1 MINSICIFC
10 KHMIEFQ
17 KQIKLYREAV
27 MNLGFELTTDD
38 IIEVASLLGKQ
49 ISLDQANTLFD
60 ILDIDR
66 AIDLALEHET
76 EKNQKHVAYKDLA
89 EQFKELGV
97 LSVL

>member
-1 MINSICIFC
+1 
-10 KHMIEFQ
+10 
-17 KQIKLYREAV
+17 

-38 IIEVASLLGKQ
+38 IIEVASRLGKQ
-49 ISLDQANTLFD
+49 ISLEQANTLFD

-66 AIDLALEHET
+66 AIDLALEQDT

-89 EQFKELGV
+89 EQFKELGI